1 MNEMTTERLTAELA
15 LRLTEACCGPD
26 QAGQSGA
33 ARPRKRIL
41 TAWTNHATTIAHKMI
56 QPHVPAGLLQWLVRA
71 YVGES
76 PRAYA
81 RRAIRCM
88 IARSVQA
95 GTPSTL
101 RAANAEAVGMRDGHG
116 ATTARGYAVRLVGCI
131 ERVVTESEAPS
142 AAVTEAQS

>member
-1 MNEMTTERLTAELA
+1 MMTTMTTELLTAQLA

-26 QAGQSGA
+26 QAGKSGA

-41 TAWTNHATTIAHKMI
+41 TAWTDYATTIASQMLA
-56 QPHVPAGLLQWLVRA
+56 PYVPAGLYQWLVRA
-71 YVGES
+71 FVGES

-81 RRAIRCM
+81 RRVIRCM

-101 RAANAEAVGMRDGHG
+101 RAANAEAVGMMDGHG
-116 ATTARGYAVRLVGCI
+116 STTARGYAPALVSRI
-131 ERVVTESEAPS
+131 ERICASAAESES
-142 AAVTEAQS
+142 